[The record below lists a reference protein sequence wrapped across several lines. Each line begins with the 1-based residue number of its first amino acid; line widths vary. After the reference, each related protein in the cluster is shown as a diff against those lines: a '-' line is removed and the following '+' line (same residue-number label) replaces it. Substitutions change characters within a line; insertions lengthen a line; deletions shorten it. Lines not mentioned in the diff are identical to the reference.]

1 MVMVHPRGE
10 RQQMPIIKVRADT
23 KTETT
28 TDAIINGKLN
38 QRRCDVFSDTPSGTI
53 GQFYE

>member
-1 MVMVHPRGE
+1 MVHPRGE
-10 RQQMPIIKVRADT
+10 RQQMPTIKIRVDT

-28 TDAIINGKLN
+28 TDAMIHGRLN
-38 QRRCDVFSDTPSGTI
+38 QSRCDVFSDTPSGTI

>member
-1 MVMVHPRGE
+1 MVHPRGE